1 MVVGVMVIK
10 VCYGVLVVVMIM
22 VVVMVM
28 VMVVEM
34 EMAVPGRRHLPSSR
48 SVGDTPWRWRA

>member
-1 MVVGVMVIK
+1 MVVVVMVIK
-10 VCYGVLVVVMIM
+10 VCYGVMVVVMIM

-28 VMVVEM
+28 VVKM
-34 EMAVPGRRHLPSSR
+34 EMAVLGRRHLPSSR